1 MAGDETRYRFPDPAE
16 GPEDAPLALGGDLEP
31 ERILTAYRQGIF
43 PWYAPGDPILW
54 WSPDPRLILEPQ
66 DLKLS
71 RSFRRVLRN
80 KAWEVRFDRHFD
92 RVIEACATIPRAGQE
107 GSWITP
113 EMRDAYGRLHR
124 MGYAHSVEV
133 YLEGELAGGLY
144 GLSLGKAF
152 FGESMFS
159 RLPDA
164 SKVALKALSDLSRKK
179 GYHFIDCQVVT
190 DHLVRMGAK
199 AIGREDFLRRLDG
212 ALCHPDERG
221 SWIDISWEY
230 SDE

>member
-1 MAGDETRYRFPDPAE
+1 MVAEEERYRFPDPAL
-16 GPEDAPLALGGDLEP
+16 GPGNAPLALGGDLDP
-31 ERILTAYRQGIF
+31 ERILAAYRRGIF

-54 WSPDPRLILEPQ
+54 WSPDPRLILEPH

-80 KAWEVRFDRHFD
+80 KAWKVHFDRCFN

-113 EMRDAYGRLHR
+113 EIREAYGRLHR

-133 YLEGELAGGLY
+133 YLEGELVGGLY
-144 GLSLGKAF
+144 GLSLGRAF

-159 RLPDA
+159 RVPDA

-199 AIGREDFLRRLDG
+199 AIRRENFLRRL
-212 ALCHPDERG
+212 AESLRHPDERDL
-221 SWIDISWEY
+221 WIDISWEY